1 MTFAYFV
8 STDSDAFPTDD
19 GDYQVS
25 LLTQKVR
32 SSKQLT
38 DYEAFCLAEAE
49 GDWKIQFGEGD
60 YSLLVGYQ
68 VEQC

>member
-25 LLTQKVR
+25 LLTQKVF

-38 DYEAFCLAEAE
+38 DDEAVELAEEE
-49 GDWKIQFGEGD
+49 GDWEIQFGEGD
-60 YSLLVGYQ
+60 YATLNEYQ
-68 VEQC
+68 VEHC